1 MSAELKRAIIGMA
14 GRVWRSRF
22 VTVIKTYAAAHK
34 AIAAVVL
41 ALAVFGGY
49 RAYTALTSTAGETQ
63 YVTTAAAKGT
73 IVVSVTGSGQVSVL
87 NQVDIKPKVSGDVV
101 YVGVKNGQEV
111 RQGALIA
118 QLDTSDAV
126 QAVNDAQVSLDQAN
140 LTLEKM
146 KGLTTDEGTIRGDK
160 EKAADELAKS
170 YDDGFNSA
178 SNAFL
183 DLPGIVTGLHDIMYA
198 SSFGTAGQWNI
209 DYYVNGVQNALGQ
222 YSSEAYAFRNTADAA
237 YRAAREAYDKN
248 FSDYKATSRLSSDN
262 QTIESMIDQ
271 TYDTTKLIAEA
282 VKSTNNLIQFYKDRL
297 TEYNVKPNA
306 LADTH
311 LSQLSAYTGKT
322 NTHLSNLLSIRD
334 TIRSNKETIVNTGFN
349 ISDQKIQVAKAENA
363 LADAKQKLAEC
374 FIRAPFTGVIAKVN
388 VKKGETVSSGTAVA
402 TIITAQH
409 IAKLTLNEVD
419 AAKVKL
425 GQKVTLTFDAVPD
438 ASAVGEVADID
449 TLGTVSQGVV
459 SYAVEIAFS
468 VDDARVKPGMS
479 VSAAIVTDV
488 KQDVL
493 TVPVSAVKSRGDA
506 SYVGVFDGMVPSV
519 ANGQSFPSA
528 VPPREQAVETGISND
543 TETEIVSG
551 LKEGDLVVVR
561 ETSATASQT
570 QTVQGVGGIRIPGI
584 GGGGR

>member
-1 MSAELKRAIIGMA
+1 MSGK
-14 GRVWRSRF
+14 VWRSRF
-22 VTVIKTYAAAHK
+22 VTAMKTYAAAHRV
-34 AIAAVVL
+34 ITAVVL

-63 YVTTAAAKGT
+63 YVTAAAAKGT
-73 IVVSVTGSGQVSVL
+73 IVVSITGSGQVSVL
-87 NQVDIKPKVSGDVV
+87 NQVDVKPKVSGDVV

-126 QAVNDAQVSLDQAN
+126 KAVSDAQVSLDQAN

-146 KGLTTDEGTIRGDK
+146 KGLTTDEGTIRGDRQ
-160 EKAADELAKS
+160 KAADELAKS
-170 YDDGFNSA
+170 YDSGFNA
-178 SNAFL
+178 VSNAFL
-183 DLPGIVTGLHDIMYA
+183 DLPGIVTGLYDLMYA

-222 YSSEAYAFRNTADAA
+222 YSSEAYAFRNGADAA

-248 FSDYKATSRLSSDN
+248 FSDYKAASRFSDN
-262 QTIESMIDQ
+262 QAIESMIDQ

-282 VKSTNNLIQFYKDRL
+282 VKSANNLIQFYKDRL

-306 LADTH
+306 LADTY

-334 TIRSNKETIVNTGFN
+334 TIRSNKETIINTGFN
-349 ISDQKIQVAKAENA
+349 LSDQKIQVAKAENT

-374 FIRAPFTGVIAKVN
+374 SIRAPFTGVIAKVD
-388 VKKGETVSSGTAVA
+388 VQKGDTVSSGAAVA

-409 IAKLTLNEVD
+409 IAKITLNEVD

-438 ASAVGEVADID
+438 ASAVGEVTDID

-468 VDDARVKPGMS
+468 AGDARIKPGMS
-479 VSAAIVTDV
+479 VSAAIVTGV

-493 TVPVSAVKSRGDA
+493 TVPVSAVKFRGDA
-506 SYVGVFDGMVPSV
+506 SYVEVFDGTVPSV

-561 ETSATASQT
+561 EISPATSQT
-570 QTVQGVGGIRIPGI
+570 QSAQGVGGIKIPGI